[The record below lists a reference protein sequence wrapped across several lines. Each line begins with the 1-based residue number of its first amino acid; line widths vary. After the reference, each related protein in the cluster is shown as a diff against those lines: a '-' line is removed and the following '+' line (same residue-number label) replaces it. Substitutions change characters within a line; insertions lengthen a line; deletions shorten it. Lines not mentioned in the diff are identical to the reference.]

1 MLGKLG
7 VQAEK
12 KWNWISILNCVQ
24 KKKKKIHVDLRLK
37 ECKTITLLE
46 NIKIFKIRY
55 KNVQTQKK
63 RFVNLFA

>member
-1 MLGKLG
+1 MSRQKRNEIESLSYT
-7 VQAEK
+7 A
-12 KWNWISILNCVQ
+12 C
-24 KKKKKIHVDLRLK
+24 KKKKKKFHVDLRLK

-63 RFVNLFA
+63 RFINLFA

>member
-1 MLGKLG
+1 MKLNLYLKLR
-7 VQAEK
+7 A
-12 KWNWISILNCVQ
+12 